1 MLLAEL
7 IKEKDYIEESINHVR
22 DYISDTLSVCDRTE
36 FKINKS
42 LIDSKIE
49 ELRDL
54 CTKHQQFS
62 VTVERAKAK
71 SVIKVNDTE
80 LSLLD
85 AIAIKNSMVT
95 KLEALRNISTSAIWE
110 NAKGDV
116 LLCVDMD
123 DLFKEIS
130 DVRSDINALE
140 SKIDHSTWN
149 VEVS

>member
-22 DYISDTLSVCDRTE
+22 EYISSTLSVYDTTE
-36 FKINKS
+36 FKLNKS

-49 ELRDL
+49 ELQDL

-80 LSLLD
+80 ISLLD
-85 AIAIKNSMVT
+85 AISIKDSMVR
-95 KLEALRNISTSAIWE
+95 KLDALHYISDAAIRE
-110 NAKGDV
+110 NARGDV
-116 LLCVDMD
+116 LLCVDID
-123 DLFKEIS
+123 VLFEKMREI
-130 DVRSDINALE
+130 RSDINALE
-140 SKIDHSTWN
+140 SKILHATWN

>member
-22 DYISDTLSVCDRTE
+22 DYISETLSVYDRTE

-54 CTKHQQFS
+54 CTKYQQFS

-71 SVIKVNDTE
+71 SVIKVNDSE
-80 LSLLD
+80 ISLLD
-85 AIAIKNSMVT
+85 ATAIKNSMVT
-95 KLEALRNISTSAIWE
+95 KLDALHRISAAAIMA
-110 NAKGDV
+110 NAEGDV
-116 LLCVDMD
+116 LLCVDIDALLEEM
-123 DLFKEIS
+123 KEI
-130 DVRSDINALE
+130 RSDINALD
-140 SKIDHSTWN
+140 SKIDHATWN

>member
-123 DLFKEIS
+123 DLFKEIN

>member
-7 IKEKDYIEESINHVR
+7 IKEKDYIEESINHVQE
-22 DYISDTLSVCDRTE
+22 YISSTLSVYDRTE

-54 CTKHQQFS
+54 CAKHQQFS

-80 LSLLD
+80 INLLD
-85 AIAIKNSMVT
+85 AVSIKKSMVN
-95 KLEALRNISTSAIWE
+95 KLEALRNISTAAIRA
-110 NAKGDV
+110 NAEGDL
-116 LLCVDMD
+116 LLCVDID
-123 DLFKEIS
+123 ELFKEMS
-130 DVRSDINALE
+130 EVRSDINALE
-140 SKIDHSTWN
+140 SKITHATWN

>member
-22 DYISDTLSVCDRTE
+22 EYIASTLSVYDTTE
-36 FKINKS
+36 FKLNKS

-49 ELRDL
+49 ELQDL

-80 LSLLD
+80 ISLLD
-85 AIAIKNSMVT
+85 AISIKDSMVR
-95 KLEALRNISTSAIWE
+95 KLDALHYISSAAVME
-110 NAKGDV
+110 NARGDV
-116 LLCVDMD
+116 LLCVDID
-123 DLFKEIS
+123 VLFEKMQEI
-130 DVRSDINALE
+130 RSDINALE
-140 SKIDHSTWN
+140 SKIDCAIWN